1 MNYRTNDILQKLNKK
16 TGKHITSKDIQNVAK
31 QVKPTTLENEQQL
44 KQLVQSVG
52 AMAGIKV
59 PPKIVSE
66 IVKSVQNGA
75 LNTGQMDQMI
85 RKMMNTKT

>member
-1 MNYRTNDILQKLNKK
+1 MSHRTNDILQKLNNK
-16 TGKHITSKDIQNVAK
+16 TGKHITNKDIQNVAK
-31 QVKPTTLENEQQL
+31 QVKPTTLENEHQL

-59 PPKIVSE
+59 PPKIVND
-66 IVKSVQNGA
+66 IVKSIQNGS